1 MVNMTI
7 SMDVEL
13 KKLLDKHPEMNWSE
27 VARQAWKQKAE
38 QLELLDRL
46 SANSKATD
54 EDVMEISRKINEGI
68 AKWHDEQRLKRKG

>member
-7 SMDVEL
+7 SMDTEL

-27 VARQAWKQKAE
+27 VARQAWRQKAE
-38 QLELLDRL
+38 ALELLDRL
-46 SANSKATD
+46 TANSKATD
-54 EDVMEISRKINEGI
+54 EDVMAISRKINKGI